1 MTYKRLLRYQQPGKD
16 GCPDMQI
23 MYSEMDYASVAE
35 FIAESRHY
43 GTKAT
48 PFVVPQIGFWG
59 VNSKTRKWCEMNT
72 YGGKLVENICQAAS
86 RDVMAESMLLLEEAG
101 YKIVLTVHDEIIV
114 EVDDDDETRTVE
126 DFTRIMETVPSWAEG
141 LPIKVEAYEADRYRK

>member
-1 MTYKRLLRYQQPGKD
+1 
-16 GCPDMQI
+16 
-23 MYSEMDYASVAE
+23 
-35 FIAESRHY
+35 
-43 GTKAT
+43 
-48 PFVVPQIGFWG
+48 
-59 VNSKTRKWCEMNT
+59 
-72 YGGKLVENICQAAS
+72 
-86 RDVMAESMLLLEEAG
+86 MAESMLLLEEAG